1 MNVYHVYPVVT
12 TCMLSFAGPCGIS
25 PRVSAAEI
33 PLEAGMILSDGKE
46 MVGGGWSFVVFD
58 YVFMFLALIKKQ
70 NQATGIKRLMMKPH
84 YAF

>member
-1 MNVYHVYPVVT
+1 MPMEQGMVWEPSSMYMRVKQYIYRLNLLEMNVYHVYPVIT

-46 MVGGGWSFVVFD
+46 IWGGG
-58 YVFMFLALIKKQ
+58 
-70 NQATGIKRLMMKPH
+70 
-84 YAF
+84 